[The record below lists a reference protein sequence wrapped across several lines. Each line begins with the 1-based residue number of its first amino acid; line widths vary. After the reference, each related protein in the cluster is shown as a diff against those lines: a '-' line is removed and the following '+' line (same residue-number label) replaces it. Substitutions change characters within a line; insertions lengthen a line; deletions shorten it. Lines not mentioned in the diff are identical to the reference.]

1 LCYDSAAPWSRV
13 FVLSDN
19 ISAVYTDV
27 FSQPDLSSQI
37 GLAKLG
43 YSRIFLDMLLQRADS
58 LFKISSSLISLFI
71 DRADVCMTQ
80 TPAEAACDAAV
91 VQVRRIATAVAG

>member
-1 LCYDSAAPWSRV
+1 M
-13 FVLSDN
+13 SDN

-27 FSQPDLSSQI
+27 ISQPDLSSQI

-91 VQVRRIATAVAG
+91 VQLTIVSKSLGA

>member
-1 LCYDSAAPWSRV
+1 
-13 FVLSDN
+13 
-19 ISAVYTDV
+19 
-27 FSQPDLSSQI
+27 
-37 GLAKLG
+37 
-43 YSRIFLDMLLQRADS
+43 M
-58 LFKISSSLISLFI
+58 ISLFI

>member
-1 LCYDSAAPWSRV
+1 MLSWIVLRYCSTLEQG
-13 FVLSDN
+13 FVLSDK
-19 ISAVYTDV
+19 YTSSLFGRV
-27 FSQPDLSSQI
+27 FQSVLSSQFGARSLVTVEI
-37 GLAKLG
+37 
-43 YSRIFLDMLLQRADS
+43 LL
-58 LFKISSSLISLFI
+58 ICSLFI